1 MILNFQD
8 LNLSE
13 TKSNSRLAAAES
25 ALGKRTV
32 ERILAF
38 SCYLSGAPRQDIAPA
53 FNYTVPGMNSF
64 VRRLYEQGPE
74 AFSQTQGPRRP
85 SEASTSEPNPETS
98 GPTKSAEIVEAE
110 IDNHVMN
117 LKINAPTTLRIPF
130 DPIRATDQIF
140 ALKCQNAGLLTLQQA
155 ANFLNKT
162 PNQIQHMRRK
172 MKETGGV
179 EAVLDQ
185 RLGQQK
191 SYKFTEK
198 AQSELLYALFEDL
211 VESRSIS
218 SIRLHDKIEKRL
230 SLGISDRTIR
240 TYLDGLGLPHVKA
253 RLIELVKKKIPHS
266 RGGR

>member
-8 LNLSE
+8 LNVSE
-13 TKSNSRLAAAES
+13 TKSKSRLAAAES

-38 SCYLSGAPRQDIAPA
+38 ACYLFGAPRQDIAHA

-64 VRRLYEQGPE
+64 VQRVYEQGPE

-85 SEASTSEPNPETS
+85 SPTSTPEPRAVV
-98 GPTKSAEIVEAE
+98 PTKSVEIVEVE
-110 IDNHVMN
+110 IDNNVMN

-130 DPIRATDQIF
+130 DPTWPTDKIF
-140 ALKCQNAGLLTLQQA
+140 VLKCQSAGFLSLQQA

-172 MKETGGV
+172 MKEAGSV

-185 RLGQQK
+185 RQGQQK

-198 AQSELLYALFEDL
+198 AQSELLYGLFEDL
-211 VESRSIS
+211 VESGSIS
-218 SIRLHDKIEKRL
+218 SIRLHDKLEKRL

-240 TYLDGLGLPHVKA
+240 TYLEGLGLPQVKG
-253 RLIELVKKKIPHS
+253 RLVALVKKKIPHS
-266 RGGR
+266 RGGQ